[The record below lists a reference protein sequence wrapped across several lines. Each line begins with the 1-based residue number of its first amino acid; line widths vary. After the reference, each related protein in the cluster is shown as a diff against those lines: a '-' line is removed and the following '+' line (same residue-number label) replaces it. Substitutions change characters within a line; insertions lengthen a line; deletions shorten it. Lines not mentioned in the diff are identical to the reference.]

1 MRIQFR
7 SILPPGWVLF
17 LFALLYVLAD
27 GVMLAAAVFFEH
39 RFSFHMYVPWLSQYV
54 LLLGCGLLGFYR
66 IVAIHPVFQAEYR
79 HWLEASAWSAR
90 KPLPAGPV
98 HLVWQDV
105 VVLLLIGTLALRYPH
120 FPPTEFIIVF
130 LFTYLIGA
138 AIVLALLRAW
148 VLPYAVAFGMGGV
161 VLVPHKPLAVCAI
174 FLVLYVIAWIEL
186 RRTLRDFPWNLGRWE
201 AFLRSGSMKN
211 QQRQRL
217 LGWPFQSLSPE
228 KTAPSMPLHHALLIS
243 LLAGW
248 WVRVH
253 FLVDSVPDDAEM
265 PYWMVLVIGSFCRV
279 VIYCSGYLPPLNLA
293 GRVFRMR
300 WIIPGYDK
308 IFLAPAIVLSVG
320 YILPRVLLRN
330 GWEASAVYPLGMVI
344 ILLLLFLLGPNLR
357 AWRLTGSHRIY
368 PLMPKQEFVRI

>member
-1 MRIQFR
+1 
-7 SILPPGWVLF
+7 
-17 LFALLYVLAD
+17 
-27 GVMLAAAVFFEH
+27 
-39 RFSFHMYVPWLSQYV
+39 
-54 LLLGCGLLGFYR
+54 
-66 IVAIHPVFQAEYR
+66 
-79 HWLEASAWSAR
+79 
-90 KPLPAGPV
+90 
-98 HLVWQDV
+98 
-105 VVLLLIGTLALRYPH
+105 
-120 FPPTEFIIVF
+120 
-130 LFTYLIGA
+130 
-138 AIVLALLRAW
+138 
-148 VLPYAVAFGMGGV
+148 
-161 VLVPHKPLAVCAI
+161 
-174 FLVLYVIAWIEL
+174 
-186 RRTLRDFPWNLGRWE
+186 
-201 AFLRSGSMKN
+201 
-211 QQRQRL
+211 
-217 LGWPFQSLSPE
+217 
-228 KTAPSMPLHHALLIS
+228 MPLHHALLIS